1 MERKFKTGDK
11 VRLVSDSSENQPMTV
26 KGYALEL
33 AEKNP
38 TSSPFMGDWRKTLED
53 MVVCD
58 WRDRT
63 DRPQEKEYHEE
74 ELVKC

>member
-1 MERKFKTGDK
+1 
-11 VRLVSDSSENQPMTV
+11 MTV